1 MEPSRWIS
9 REHMTQF
16 KLFVV
21 KQYVFVVEVY
31 TFHHHSSRHR
41 NLLAT
46 EQVQNKLKYS
56 NGIAYLLNCIRL
68 LCSSLTRIII
78 GYSHGV

>member
-1 MEPSRWIS
+1 MEPGRWIS
-9 REHMTQF
+9 REHITQF

-31 TFHHHSSRHR
+31 TFHHHSRCHR

-56 NGIAYLLNCIRL
+56 NGIAYLLNCICL
-68 LCSSLTRIII
+68 LCSSLV
-78 GYSHGV
+78 YSVVHLHV